1 MLFRLTALLTR
12 ASSTE
17 SRGREFSPV
26 KTAGINVPIVVAVTC
41 DVLEAN
47 GQVVQGPWAMW
58 NIRKM

>member
-1 MLFRLTALLTR
+1 M
-12 ASSTE
+12 
-17 SRGREFSPV
+17 
-26 KTAGINVPIVVAVTC
+26 PIIVAVTR